1 MPGEFARE
9 DDIDT
14 EDTQMTDV
22 KHIENYID
30 GKWMATDATFEAVN
44 PADDSLLAR
53 VAESSAADVDD
64 AVSAARRA
72 FATWK
77 NVNPSVRAQYLHR
90 IGDAV
95 KARERELAEA
105 ITAEMG
111 KTIGESVG
119 EVDKLAKAFH
129 YYAEEATRINGDI
142 IPNDV
147 DGYTSMIFREPAG
160 VVGAI
165 TPWNYPLE
173 LIGWKMCAALAAGCT
188 IVVKPSPFA
197 SLSPALL
204 FDCLDSV
211 GLPDGVVNLTSGGG
225 AAGPA
230 LAAHPGVDKVAF
242 TGSTATGAKI
252 ARGVPAAKPLTMELG
267 GTCPMIV
274 TDKADVT
281 AAVTGAARRGFR
293 NAGQICIAIN
303 RIYVH
308 ESLYTQFVDELT
320 GKIAELTTGDGMD
333 AGVDVGPMATKAGL
347 AVVQEHVSDAVERG
361 ATLRTGGSTV
371 AELAPGN
378 FFAPTVLSDCTPDM
392 LIMSDETFG
401 PVVGVMPFSDLHD
414 AVELANGTD
423 AGLAAYVYTQDLT
436 QTYELGRVLD
446 FGNVAVNN
454 VDAGIINAPYGGR
467 KGSGFGSEH
476 GKEGLAGYLQYKH
489 LRVRHGA

>member
-1 MPGEFARE
+1 
-9 DDIDT
+9 
-14 EDTQMTDV
+14 V
-22 KHIENYID
+22 ENYVD
-30 GKWMATDATFEAVN
+30 GKWSGTAATFDAVN
-44 PADDSLLAR
+44 PADNRPLVR
-53 VAESSAADVDD
+53 VPESTSADVDA
-64 AVSAARRA
+64 AVGAAQRA
-72 FATWK
+72 FMTWK
-77 NVNPSVRAQYLHR
+77 AVNPAVRAQYLHK

-95 KARERELAEA
+95 KSRERELAEA
-105 ITAEMG
+105 ITSEMG

-129 YYAEEATRINGDI
+129 YYAEEATRINGEI

-147 DGYTSMIFREPAG
+147 DGYTSMIFREPVG

-173 LIGWKMCAALAAGCT
+173 LIGWKLCAAVAAGCT

-197 SLSPALL
+197 SLSPVLL
-204 FDCLDSV
+204 FECIDSV
-211 GLPDGVVNLTSGGG
+211 GLPDGVVNLTLG
-225 AAGPA
+225 AGEAGRA
-230 LAAHPGVDKVAF
+230 LAGHPGLDKLAF

-252 ARGVPAAKPLTMELG
+252 AKGVSAAMPLTMELG

-274 TDKADVT
+274 TDKADLS

-308 ESLYTQFVDELT
+308 DSLYAQFVDELT
-320 GKIAELTTGDGMD
+320 ERVAALVTGNGMD
-333 AGVDVGPMATKAGL
+333 EGVDVGPMATTAGL
-347 AVVQEHVSDAVERG
+347 DMVRKHVADAVDRG
-361 ATLRTGGSTV
+361 GTVTTGGSVV
-371 AELAPGN
+371 ADLAPGN
-378 FFAPTVLSDCTPDM
+378 FFEPTVVSDCTPDM
-392 LIMSDETFG
+392 LLMSDETFG
-401 PVVGVMPFSDLHD
+401 PAVGIMAFTDLED
-414 AVELANGTD
+414 AVSLANDTE

-436 QTYELGRVLD
+436 QTHDLGRRLD

-454 VDAGIINAPYGGR
+454 VDAGIMNAPYGGR

>member
-1 MPGEFARE
+1 
-9 DDIDT
+9 
-14 EDTQMTDV
+14 MTDLRAV
-22 KHIENYID
+22 ENYVD
-30 GKWMATDATFEAVN
+30 GKWLGAAATFDAVN
-44 PADDSLLAR
+44 PATNRPLVRVPDSTAD
-53 VAESSAADVDD
+53 DVDA
-64 AVSAARRA
+64 AVAAARRA
-72 FATWK
+72 FDTWK
-77 NVNPSVRAQYLHR
+77 TANPTVRAQFLHR

-111 KTIGESVG
+111 KTIGEAVG

-129 YYAEEATRINGDI
+129 YYAEEATRVNGDI

-147 DGYTSMIFREPAG
+147 DGYTSMIFREPIG

-173 LIGWKMCAALAAGCT
+173 LIGWKLCAAVAAGCT
-188 IVVKPSPFA
+188 IVVKPSPYA
-197 SLSPALL
+197 SFSPVLL
-204 FDCLDSV
+204 FECIDSV
-211 GLPDGVVNLTSGGG
+211 GLPAGVVNLVSGD

-230 LAAHPGVDKVAF
+230 LAGHPGLDKLAF
-242 TGSTATGAKI
+242 TGSTATGAEI
-252 ARGVPAAKPLTMELG
+252 AKGVPAAMPLTMELG

-274 TDKADVT
+274 TDKADLA

-308 ESLYTQFVDELT
+308 DSLYERFVHELT
-320 GKIAELTTGDGMD
+320 ERVAQLVTGDGMD
-333 AGVDVGPMATKAGL
+333 DGVDVGAMATPAGL
-347 AVVQEHVSDAVERG
+347 DMVRRHVADAVDRG
-361 ATLRTGGSTV
+361 ATLDTGGSV
-371 AELAPGN
+371 IADLAPGN

-401 PVVGVMPFSDLHD
+401 PAVGVMSFTELDD
-414 AVELANGTD
+414 AVSLANGTD

-436 QTYELGRVLD
+436 QTHDLGRRLD

-454 VDAGIINAPYGGR
+454 VDAGIMNAPYGGR

>member
-1 MPGEFARE
+1 
-9 DDIDT
+9 
-14 EDTQMTDV
+14 MTDV
-22 KHIENYID
+22 RYVENYID
-30 GKWMATDATFEAVN
+30 GKWLTTDATFDVVN
-44 PADDSLLAR
+44 PATNTLLAR
-53 VAESSAADVDD
+53 VADSAPADVD
-64 AVSAARRA
+64 AAISAARRA
-72 FATWK
+72 FTTWK
-77 NVNPSVRAQYLHR
+77 TVNPSVRARYLHE

-95 KARERELAEA
+95 KNRERELAEA

-147 DGYTSMIFREPAG
+147 DGFTSMIFREPVG

-173 LIGWKMCAALAAGCT
+173 LIGWKLCAAVAAGCT

-204 FDCLDSV
+204 FECIDSV
-211 GLPDGVVNLTSGGG
+211 GLPDGVVNLTSGD
-225 AAGPA
+225 AVAGPA
-230 LAAHPGVDKVAF
+230 LARHPGLDKLAF

-252 ARGVPAAKPLTMELG
+252 AQSVSAAMPLTMELG

-274 TDKADVT
+274 TDKADVA

-308 ESLYTQFVDELT
+308 DSLYARFVEELT
-320 GKIAELTTGDGMD
+320 EKVAALVTGDGMD
-333 AGVDVGPMATKAGL
+333 EGVDVGAMATPAGL
-347 AVVQEHVSDAVERG
+347 DMVRRHVADAVDRG
-361 ATLRTGGSTV
+361 ATLNTGGEV
-371 AELAPGN
+371 IADLAPGN

-401 PVVGVMPFSDLHD
+401 PAVGVMAFGDLED
-414 AVELANGTD
+414 AVSLANGTD

-436 QTYELGRVLD
+436 QTHDLGRRLD

-454 VDAGIINAPYGGR
+454 VDAGIMNAPYGGR

>member
-1 MPGEFARE
+1 
-9 DDIDT
+9 
-14 EDTQMTDV
+14 MTDIRCV
-22 KHIENYID
+22 ENYVD
-30 GKWMATDATFEAVN
+30 GKWLATAATFDAVN
-44 PADDSLLAR
+44 PATNQPLVR
-53 VAESSAADVDD
+53 VPESTAADVDA
-64 AVSAARRA
+64 AVAAARRA

-77 NVNPSVRAQYLHR
+77 TANSSVRAQYLHK

-95 KARERELAEA
+95 KERERELAEA

-111 KTIGESVG
+111 KTIGESIG

-129 YYAEEATRINGDI
+129 YYAEEATRVNGDI

-147 DGYTSMIFREPAG
+147 DGYTSMIFREPIG

-173 LIGWKMCAALAAGCT
+173 LIGWKLCAAVAAGCT

-197 SLSPALL
+197 SLSPVLL
-204 FDCLDSV
+204 FECIDSV
-211 GLPDGVVNLTSGGG
+211 GLPDGVANLTLGE

-230 LAAHPGVDKVAF
+230 LAGNPGLDKLAF
-242 TGSTATGAKI
+242 TGSTATGGKI
-252 ARGVPAAKPLTMELG
+252 ARGVPAAMPLTMELG

-274 TDKADVT
+274 TDKADVS

-308 ESLYTQFVDELT
+308 DSLYTQFVDELT
-320 GKIAELTTGDGMD
+320 EKVAALVTGDGMD
-333 AGVDVGPMATKAGL
+333 EGVDVGAMATPAGL
-347 AVVQEHVSDAVERG
+347 EMVRRHVADALDRG
-361 ATLRTGGSTV
+361 AVLNTGGSV
-371 AELAPGN
+371 IAELAPGN
-378 FFAPTVLSDCTPDM
+378 FFAPTVVSDCTPDM

-401 PVVGVMPFSDLHD
+401 PAVGVMAFSDLED
-414 AVELANGTD
+414 AVSLANGTD

-436 QTYELGRVLD
+436 QTHDLGRRLD

-454 VDAGIINAPYGGR
+454 VDAGIMNAPYGGR